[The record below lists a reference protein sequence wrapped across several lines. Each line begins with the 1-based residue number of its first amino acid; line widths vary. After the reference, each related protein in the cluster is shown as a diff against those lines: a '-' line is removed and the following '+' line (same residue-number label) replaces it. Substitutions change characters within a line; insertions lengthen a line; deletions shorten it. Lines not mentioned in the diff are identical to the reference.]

1 MGRQPLPA
9 AAAVNLLAALRR
21 YAAHPD
27 AATAAANAV
36 ALVVGGNGP
45 FYPAYVWLLDPEAG
59 RMALLTMAASPFF
72 LAIPWLSRRS
82 ALAARIALPIVGL
95 ANTLWSTALLGA
107 GSGVGLF
114 LLPCL
119 VLAVLLWRDRL
130 AMLGI
135 LGLGLAVQQVL
146 LRWPSASLA
155 GLDPAQQAALVVL
168 NATSVGTLLAFL
180 ALTLAGVLR
189 SVQPHAGAGD
199 NRLPARALAGQEGLQ
214 RSA

>member
-1 MGRQPLPA
+1 MGRQPLSPE
-9 AAAVNLLAALRR
+9 AAVTLLAALRR
-21 YAAHPD
+21 YAAHADPT
-27 AATAAANAV
+27 TAAANTV

-45 FYPAYVWLLDPEAG
+45 FYPAYVWLIDAEAG

-82 ALAARIALPIVGL
+82 GLAARVALPLVGL
-95 ANTLWSTALLGA
+95 ANTLWSMALLGA

-119 VLAVLLWRDRL
+119 VLAALLWRDRL
-130 AMLGI
+130 ALLGV
-135 LGLGLAVQQVL
+135 LGLALAVQQVL
-146 LRWPSASLA
+146 LRWSWPSLA
-155 GLDPAQQAALVVL
+155 GLDAAQQAALVVL

-180 ALTLAGVLR
+180 ALTLAGLLR

-199 NRLPARALAGQEGLQ
+199 NGLPARALAGQETL
-214 RSA
+214 